1 VTSENTNPVPS
12 RQVQIEAFLP
22 PADKLLI
29 AEQERCLKDHAHML
43 GVYWDALISEKV
55 PFHLAET
62 LIEEYSSDCLGMAE
76 VEDAD

>member
-1 VTSENTNPVPS
+1 LTEPENTNPSPS
-12 RQVQIEAFLP
+12 QQVQIEAFLP
-22 PADKLLI
+22 PADKLLR

-62 LIEEYSSDCLGMAE
+62 LIEEYSSDCLGVE
-76 VEDAD
+76 VADE